1 MAISEFRQ
9 DRAVTWARR
18 ARELRK
24 SLELVFSR
32 SRKRADLFY
41 ELASLENYLNERTL
55 YFNVGYWKNGE
66 TNLDDASEGLVRL
79 AGESLDLNPRDRLL
93 DVGFGYGDQDLYLTE
108 HFKPREIVGLNITR
122 SQLEVAQRRVAEQ
135 GLSDRIRYQLDS
147 ATNMPFEAGSFDK
160 VMALEC
166 AFHFETRVDFFR
178 EAFRV
183 LRPGG
188 RLVTLDILPL
198 PYQDIPLP
206 ARMISDLGL
215 HLWKVPKQNVYDKHV
230 YAEKLREV
238 GFEARVQSVHDD
250 TLVPFAKFTIA
261 KLNDPEFYRKINFFI
276 AGMLWMPAEIVLK
289 NPLGL
294 MQLDYVLAVADKP
307 ARPEAHLK

>member
-1 MAISEFRQ
+1 MAIAEIKQ
-9 DRAVTWARR
+9 DRRVTWTRL
-18 ARELRK
+18 ARELRN
-24 SLELVFSR
+24 SAALLFNR
-32 SRKRADLFY
+32 SRERADLFY
-41 ELASLENYLNERTL
+41 ELASRENYMNERTQ
-55 YFNVGYWKNGE
+55 YFNVGYWKKGE
-66 TNLDDASEGLVRL
+66 TNLDDASEALAHL
-79 AGESLDLNPRDRLL
+79 AGDSLGLNPRDRLL

-122 SQLEVAQRRVAEQ
+122 SQLEFAQKRVAEH
-135 GLSDRIRYQLDS
+135 GLSDRIHYQLAS
-147 ATNMPFEAGSFDK
+147 ATNMPFEAGTFDK

-198 PYQDIPLP
+198 PYQHISFVP
-206 ARMISDLGL
+206 RKISDLGL
-215 HLWKVPKQNVYDKHV
+215 HMWKIPKQNVYDKHV

-238 GFEARVQSVHDD
+238 GFDARVESVFDD
-250 TLVPFAKFTIA
+250 TLVPFSKFTLQ
-261 KLNDPEFYRKINFFI
+261 KLSDPEFARKINFLI

-289 NPLGL
+289 NPMGL
-294 MQLDYVLAVADKP
+294 MQLDYVLAIADKP
-307 ARPEAHLK
+307 A